1 MRFIDF
7 RAWKA
12 SFGSFFTANVRQVE
26 ECRFCTSRAM
36 KKCLLQNLWYQ
47 FCFMVTA
54 AENRKTCTRDC
65 DSAIVI
71 KKPDYRLLWR
81 VYGTAG
87 AITSVW
93 YIEWIYEASIQA
105 AAIHLSVWSPA
116 PAWQTATWLLWRV
129 SIKRYGIS
137 RRNHSQLL
145 ICATVNTSD
154 IMQSRWAELVFV
166 NYRSEWW
173 KHEAQLLQRDRATP
187 YVTWNLVSCCIT
199 VRTRRLASA
208 DRTAR
213 AANFRRDLEAT

>member
-1 MRFIDF
+1 MRFY
-7 RAWKA
+7 
-12 SFGSFFTANVRQVE
+12 
-26 ECRFCTSRAM
+26 RFPRERHRLVHFSLQMCDKLKNAVFAHHVQW
-36 KKCLLQNLWYQ
+36 KKCLPQNLWYQ
-47 FCFMVTA
+47 FCFMVTST
-54 AENRKTCTRDC
+54 ENRKTCTRDC
-65 DSAIVI
+65 DSAIVL

-93 YIEWIYEASIQA
+93 YIEWVYEASIQA

-154 IMQSRWAELVFV
+154 IMQSRWAELVL
-166 NYRSEWW
+166 WTI
-173 KHEAQLLQRDRATP
+173 EANDE
-187 YVTWNLVSCCIT
+187 N
-199 VRTRRLASA
+199 TRLSYCRG
-208 DRTAR
+208 TAR
-213 AANFRRDLEAT
+213 RPMSLEILSAAA